1 MKRLIFMIA
10 GYLTAVTTNQAA
22 AQEQEFETVMTP
34 AFSPITWE
42 RLVNAKDDHIT
53 G

>member
-1 MKRLIFMIA
+1 MKRVLFTFVGFLIATI
-10 GYLTAVTTNQAA
+10 NIQAS

-42 RLVNAKDDHIT
+42 RLVNAKD
-53 G
+53 